1 MHQHRTHLKRQAAR
15 SREKTKR
22 QKSAARRRIAQLS
35 RRQAD
40 ARSRGETGR
49 TARRHPS
56 LLAIAAPMTLRPR
69 SRAADGQQHKHRI
82 RGRQPTDRT
91 AAGAQTPE
99 QLSDISVEMSPGSSP
114 CRNTGTG
121 TKFSTAKVNLDTD
134 SSNPT
139 GSKFNDGM
147 SDTTGELGHDHGSTN
162 SRGNTP
168 HESDRMR
175 PFVSQGDPSQFI
187 VIGSIGNQRVRIL
200 VDTGATISF
209 ISSTL
214 VPTLTPKPEVKTS
227 ELSVVLGNNETQ
239 DTDHYVDVP
248 LTIHNCSL
256 PASLHLLQLPT
267 AFDVIAGLD
276 WLSHHDSTFTSERDL
291 LRSLTRWVNV
301 Y

>member
-1 MHQHRTHLKRQAAR
+1 MWIT
-15 SREKTKR
+15 
-22 QKSAARRRIAQLS
+22 LS
-35 RRQAD
+35 FKV
-40 ARSRGETGR
+40 
-49 TARRHPS
+49 
-56 LLAIAAPMTLRPR
+56 LVF
-69 SRAADGQQHKHRI
+69 
-82 RGRQPTDRT
+82 
-91 AAGAQTPE
+91 E
-99 QLSDISVEMSPGSSP
+99 QLFSVETWSPGSSP
-114 CRNTGTG
+114 CNNTCTS

-134 SSNPT
+134 TKFSNPT
-139 GSKFNDGM
+139 RSKFNDGM
-147 SDTTGELGHDHGSTN
+147 SDTAGELGHDHGSTN

-214 VPTLTPKPEVKTS
+214 VPTLTPKPEVKKS

-256 PASLHLLQLPT
+256 PARLLLATPRPHAGVAANRLLVALRVAT
-267 AFDVIAGLD
+267 APVFPV
-276 WLSHHDSTFTSERDL
+276 R
-291 LRSLTRWVNV
+291 LRSCGAAEQ
-301 Y
+301 